1 MDRIV
6 EVIAV
11 LLSASYTF
19 LYLISYM
26 PEAYIPAIIG
36 SFIFA
41 YLCVK
46 RKIYA
51 ESFLHLFYVLT
62 AILGILFF
70 FYGYPV
76 GMWKPEYNFIMIAV
90 SVLVTWLV
98 GRFLKKKTQSKLP
111 YVDAF
116 TTVFSLGATWL
127 MILNI
132 EDNWYYWVVINS
144 VTVVLYYMRGLKF
157 GAILYFIY
165 LLMAID
171 GCVDSIT
178 WCEDLAARFT

>member
-46 RKIYA
+46 ER
-51 ESFLHLFYVLT
+51 FMLNRFYT
-62 AILGILFF
+62 
-70 FYGYPV
+70 YS
-76 GMWKPEYNFIMIAV
+76 M
-90 SVLVTWLV
+90 S
-98 GRFLKKKTQSKLP
+98 
-111 YVDAF
+111 
-116 TTVFSLGATWL
+116 
-127 MILNI
+127 
-132 EDNWYYWVVINS
+132 
-144 VTVVLYYMRGLKF
+144 
-157 GAILYFIY
+157 
-165 LLMAID
+165 
-171 GCVDSIT
+171 
-178 WCEDLAARFT
+178 